1 MAYTPSVQDRRGE
14 IFAQGFSS
22 LADLAETYKL
32 KKEEASKT
40 AGEFKAF
47 GQTIEGLIKTG
58 SLPASALND
67 YQKVVGA
74 DVKTQQGYLSGA
86 IKSLNLLMEAG
97 RDAQARAHSEAAIAV
112 SNAQLAKMK
121 QEVTDQDAL
130 TKSYNALP
138 KSVSGS
144 VKEYSTTVPTGNL
157 NDFLYGGGTNVSGL
171 PSKQSGMASSMVGDL
186 NQAPTSQPRSFYSR
200 GLEPIS
206 YNPETEES
214 IRSAPIDQFTRV
226 AQAAKRTAGT
236 LGSAVLGLKPSLV
249 MAANEANRAAENEVL
264 AGAPY
269 SLRAIEIRRQRGIP
283 QPSEFNDSAIMRSMP
298 PNEFYRFDDVLAP
311 GAVFGG
317 GLDPG
322 IAPYQ
327 IKPSSESTQV
337 PRQYVPA
344 RDGMPYMSAVA
355 SGNNTKRAADTFDS
369 SFGKT
374 VPVIPPNELKSLV
387 YPDTEKKEFAVLNDY
402 ANRLRND
409 QKKMIDGTKNQI
421 SDFEDLL
428 RKGRQDVSMQV
439 LATGVAMPTPNTR
452 RTSLTDTERAETLP
466 RLTNAKAQ
474 LALQE
479 QGLFALEKRI
489 TSAEKFAGTPLTQ
502 KAIDPAVDPVIKILS
517 LPNVT
522 RRNLNVLEV
531 KTERPLTS
539 DEKTSFVISDYVKR
553 GGKFDV
559 AKLAAIK
566 DVTKSD
572 LEVFEV
578 NGVTVIKLGDKVQMF
593 NNTRPTNAALL
604 TVQTRENYQKSISL
618 AARIGF
624 NNLSD
629 IDRAT
634 LSELHDE
641 HGDKNTI
648 TGARFSLPEV
658 VANRAKNIYP
668 GRLESAKTFID
679 LNKAVVPVPNIGGR
693 FDIIVK
699 VPAK

>member
-1 MAYTPSVQDRRGE
+1 MPYTPSVQDRRGE

-22 LADLAETYKL
+22 LADLAEGYKL
-32 KKEEASKT
+32 KKEEVKKT
-40 AGEFKAF
+40 AGELKAF
-47 GQTIEGLIKTG
+47 GQTLEGLIKLG
-58 SLPASALND
+58 SLPESALVD
-67 YQKVVGA
+67 YQNVLGA
-74 DVKTQQGYLSGA
+74 DVKTQQGYLNGA
-86 IKSLNLLMEAG
+86 VKSLNLVFESE
-97 RDAQARAHSEAAIAV
+97 RNAQAKAQSEAAIAV
-112 SNAQLAKMK
+112 SKAQLAKMT
-121 QEVTDQDAL
+121 QDARDQDAL
-130 TKSYNALP
+130 TTSYNALP

-171 PSKQSGMASSMVGDL
+171 PSKQSGMAPSMVGDV
-186 NQAPTSQPRSFYSR
+186 NQEPTSQPRSFYSR

-214 IRSAPIDQFTRV
+214 IRSAPIKDLYRISRRGQ
-226 AQAAKRTAGT
+226 RTASSYEPT
-236 LGSAVLGLKPSLV
+236 
-249 MAANEANRAAENEVL
+249 
-264 AGAPY
+264 
-269 SLRAIEIRRQRGIP
+269 QIP
-283 QPSEFNDSAIMRSMP
+283 RE
-298 PNEFYRFDDVLAP
+298 
-311 GAVFGG
+311 
-317 GLDPG
+317 
-322 IAPYQ
+322 
-327 IKPSSESTQV
+327 
-337 PRQYVPA
+337 YVPA

-387 YPDTEKKEFAVLNDY
+387 YPDTEKKKFGVLNDV

-409 QKKMIDGTKNQI
+409 QQKMIDGTKNQI
-421 SDFEDLL
+421 SDLEDLL

-452 RTSLTDTERAETLP
+452 RTLLTDTQRSKVLP
-466 RLTNAKAQ
+466 ELTNAKAQ

-479 QGLFALEKRI
+479 QDLFALEKTI
-489 TSAEKFAGTPLTQ
+489 TAAEKFAGTPLTQ
-502 KAIDPAVDPVIKILS
+502 KAVDPAVDPVIKILS

-553 GGKFDV
+553 GGKFDA

-593 NNTRPTNAALL
+593 NNTRPTNAAMSR
-604 TVQTRENYQKSISL
+604 VVSKENYQRNLSL
-618 AARIGF
+618 AAKIGLK
-624 NNLSD
+624 NLSD
-629 IDRAT
+629 SDRNT
-634 LSELHDE
+634 LAEQHGE
-641 HGDKNTI
+641 YGDKNPI
-648 TGARFSLPEV
+648 TGTRFSLQQIV
-658 VANRAKNIYP
+658 DDRAKDIFP
-668 GRLESAKTFID
+668 GKLESADTF
-679 LNKAVVPVPNIGGR
+679 NKITPSPVPTIGGR
-693 FDIIVK
+693 FDIKVK
-699 VPAK
+699 AAAK

>member
-1 MAYTPSVQDRRGE
+1 MPYTPSVQDRSGE
-14 IFAQGFSS
+14 FLAQGISQGLSS
-22 LADLAETYKL
+22 LVQGVKDYEL
-32 KKEEASKT
+32 KKEEVKKT
-40 AGEFKAF
+40 AGEMKAF
-47 GQTIEGLIKTG
+47 GQTLEGLIKLK
-58 SLPASALND
+58 SLPESARID
-67 YQKVVGA
+67 YQNVLGA
-74 DVKTQQGYLSGA
+74 DVKTQQGYLNA
-86 IKSLNLLMEAG
+86 AVKNLNLTLEAG
-97 RDAQARAHSEAAIAV
+97 RDAQARSQSEAAIAV
-112 SNAQLAKMK
+112 SNAQLAKMT
-121 QEVTDQDAL
+121 QDARDQDAL
-130 TKSYNALP
+130 TNSYNALP

-171 PSKQSGMASSMVGDL
+171 PSKQSGMAPSMVGDL
-186 NQAPTSQPRSFYSR
+186 NQEPTSQPRSFYSR

-214 IRSAPIDQFTRV
+214 IRSAPIYQSTGLPKYRGPDRDPYRV
-226 AQAAKRTAGT
+226 ERGF
-236 LGSAVLGLKPSLV
+236 
-249 MAANEANRAAENEVL
+249 RA
-264 AGAPY
+264 
-269 SLRAIEIRRQRGIP
+269 
-283 QPSEFNDSAIMRSMP
+283 
-298 PNEFYRFDDVLAP
+298 LAP
-311 GAVFGG
+311 GAVFEGA
-317 GLDPG
+317 LDPR
-322 IAPYQ
+322 IAPSQ
-327 IKPSSESTQV
+327 LEPSNERTQV

-355 SGNNTKRAADTFDS
+355 SDNNTKRAADTFDS

-387 YPDTEKKEFAVLNDY
+387 YPDTEKKEFGVLNDV

-409 QKKMIDGTKNQI
+409 QQKMIDGTKNQI

-452 RTSLTDTERAETLP
+452 RTLLTDTQRSEVLP
-466 RLTNAKAQ
+466 ELTNAKAQ

-479 QGLFALEKRI
+479 QDLFALEKTI
-489 TSAEKFAGTPLTQ
+489 TAAEKFAGTPLTQ
-502 KAIDPAVDPVIKILS
+502 KAVDPAVDPVIKILS

-553 GGKFDV
+553 GGKFDA

-593 NNTRPTNAALL
+593 NNTRPTNAAMSR
-604 TVQTRENYQKSISL
+604 VVSKENYQRNLNLEAK
-618 AARIGF
+618 IGLK
-624 NNLSD
+624 NLSE
-629 IDRAT
+629 IDRDT
-634 LSELHDE
+634 LVAQHGEY
-641 HGDKNTI
+641 GDKNTI
-648 TGARFSLPEV
+648 TGTRFSLQQIV
-658 VANRAKNIYP
+658 DDRANDMFP
-668 GRLESAKTFID
+668 GRVASAGTFID
-679 LNKAVVPVPNIGGR
+679 PSKTVVPPSKTGVPSYLSR
-693 FDIIVK
+693 FKIEQ
-699 VPAK
+699 

>member
-1 MAYTPSVQDRRGE
+1 MPYTPSVQDRRGE

-22 LADLAETYKL
+22 LADLAEGYKL
-32 KKEEASKT
+32 KKEEVKKT
-40 AGEFKAF
+40 AGELKAF
-47 GQTIEGLIKTG
+47 GQTLEGLIKLG
-58 SLPASALND
+58 SLPESALVD
-67 YQKVVGA
+67 YQNVLGA
-74 DVKTQQGYLSGA
+74 NVKTQQGYLNA
-86 IKSLNLLMEAG
+86 AVKNLNLTLEAG
-97 RDAQARAHSEAAIAV
+97 RDAQARSQSEAAIAV
-112 SNAQLAKMK
+112 SKAQLDKMT
-121 QEVTDQDAL
+121 QDARDQDAL
-130 TKSYNALP
+130 TNSYNTLP

-157 NDFLYGGGTNVSGL
+157 NDFLYGGGTKV
-171 PSKQSGMASSMVGDL
+171 PGMAPSIEGGL

-214 IRSAPIDQFTRV
+214 IRSAPIDQSTGLPKYRGLDRDPYRV
-226 AQAAKRTAGT
+226 ERGF
-236 LGSAVLGLKPSLV
+236 
-249 MAANEANRAAENEVL
+249 RA
-264 AGAPY
+264 
-269 SLRAIEIRRQRGIP
+269 
-283 QPSEFNDSAIMRSMP
+283 
-298 PNEFYRFDDVLAP
+298 LAP
-311 GAVFGG
+311 GAVFEGA
-317 GLDPG
+317 LDPR
-322 IAPYQ
+322 IAPSQ
-327 IKPSSESTQV
+327 LEPSNERTQV

-387 YPDTEKKEFAVLNDY
+387 YPDTEKREFGVLNDV

-409 QKKMIDGTKNQI
+409 QQKMIDGTKNQI
-421 SDFEDLL
+421 SDLEDLL

-452 RTSLTDTERAETLP
+452 RTLLTDTQRSKVLP
-466 RLTNAKAQ
+466 ELTNAKAQ

-479 QGLFALEKRI
+479 QDLFALEKTI
-489 TSAEKFAGTPLTQ
+489 TAAEKFAGTPLTQ
-502 KAIDPAVDPVIKILS
+502 KAVDPAVDPVIKILS

-553 GGKFDV
+553 GGKFDA

-593 NNTRPTNAALL
+593 NNTRPTNAAMSR
-604 TVQTRENYQKSISL
+604 VVSKENYQRNLSL
-618 AARIGF
+618 AAKIGLK
-624 NNLSD
+624 NLSD
-629 IDRAT
+629 SDRNT
-634 LSELHDE
+634 LAEQHGE
-641 HGDKNTI
+641 YGDKNPI
-648 TGARFSLPEV
+648 TGTRFSLQQIV
-658 VANRAKNIYP
+658 DDRAKDIFP
-668 GRLESAKTFID
+668 GKLESADTF
-679 LNKAVVPVPNIGGR
+679 NKITPSPVPTIGGR
-693 FDIIVK
+693 FDIKVK
-699 VPAK
+699 AAAK